1 MFIDEYQST
10 YGKRTVENALS
21 ALLGT
26 FSYSPIGERFGLY
39 EDVEKTNARRCV
51 CQELSD
57 IAIAYSL
64 YRYSEVR
71 NTRSL
76 TVSDFY
82 REDAQEGINV
92 EFQYT
97 KDSFRKNLRNLN
109 SANNRVLVAELNM
122 GLDSITLR
130 DDLTSYAVLKQLL

>member
-1 MFIDEYQST
+1 MSSKGDFNKSFKFLKAMKEKDWLKRIDQY
-10 YGKRTVENALS
+10 
-21 ALLGT
+21 
-26 FSYSPIGERFGLY
+26 
-39 EDVEKTNARRCV
+39 
-51 CQELSD
+51 
-57 IAIAYSL
+57 
-64 YRYSEVR
+64 
-71 NTRSL
+71 
-76 TVSDFY
+76 
-82 REDAQEGINV
+82 AQEGVNV

>member
-1 MFIDEYQST
+1 MRYI
-10 YGKRTVENALS
+10 TVAKAPQLAVGMKATKNSLQEINK
-21 ALLGT
+21 
-26 FSYSPIGERFGLY
+26 
-39 EDVEKTNARRCV
+39 EKMYNDNWKSVT
-51 CQELSD
+51 
-57 IAIAYSL
+57 I
-64 YRYSEVR
+64 SE
-71 NTRSL
+71 
-76 TVSDFY
+76 FY
-82 REDAQEGINV
+82 REDGQEGVNV